1 MAGSVAERPYGRL
14 ADGRMVH
21 EFTLDNGRGL
31 VLRTINLGGIVTA
44 IEWPD
49 RRGRRANVVLGFDNL
64 ADYVERN
71 PNFGTLVG
79 RYANRIAGGRFV
91 LDGQAHALARNDGPH
106 ALHGG
111 PGGFGRRWWAIAPL
125 PPADDGSVA
134 VDLALSSED
143 GDEGY
148 PGRLD
153 VAVRYRL
160 TSDNAWRIDYA
171 ATTTRTTVLNLTHHG
186 YYNLAGG
193 GSALGQQLMLHASRF
208 LAVDPTLI
216 PTRITPVD
224 GTPFDFLTP
233 TRIDARIRLG
243 HPQLLAARGYDHC
256 WLLDSACDGD
266 GDRNGDGARLT
277 PAARLVDPVSGRTM
291 DIDTTE
297 PGLQFYSGNF
307 LDGRLRGH
315 RGEAYRQGDGICLE
329 TQHFPDTPNRPDFP
343 PAVLRPGETFRSTT
357 VHRFGIV

>member
-1 MAGSVAERPYGRL
+1 MAASVAVRPYGRL
-14 ADGRMVH
+14 PDGRTVH
-21 EFTLDNGRGL
+21 EYTLANGRGL
-31 VLRTINLGGIVTA
+31 VLRSINLGGIVTA

-49 RRGRRANVVLGFDNL
+49 RAGRSANVVLGFDNL

-91 LDGQAHALARNDGPH
+91 LQGQARQLTCNDGPN

-111 PGGFGRRWWAIAPL
+111 PGGYGRRWWAIEPV
-125 PPADDGSVA
+125 PASDDGSVA
-134 VDLALSSED
+134 IDLTLSSAD

-148 PGRLD
+148 PGQLEVR
-153 VAVRYRL
+153 VRYSL
-160 TSDNAWRIDYA
+160 TRDNAWRIDYH

-186 YYNLAGG
+186 YYNLAGRA
-193 GSALGQQLMLHASRF
+193 SALGQQLVLHASRF
-208 LAVDPTLI
+208 LAVDATLI
-216 PTRITPVD
+216 PTQIVPVG
-224 GTPFDFLTP
+224 GTPFDFRTR
-233 TRIDARIRLG
+233 TRIDERIRLG
-243 HPQLLAARGYDHC
+243 HAQLLTARGYDHC
-256 WLLDSACDGD
+256 WLLDRGGD
-266 GDRNGDGARLT
+266 GLV

-291 DIDTTE
+291 DIETTE

-315 RGEAYRQGDGICLE
+315 HGEAYRQGDGICLE

-343 PAVLRPGETFRSTT
+343 STVLHPGEIFRSTT
-357 VHRFGIV
+357 VHHFGLTESA

>member
-1 MAGSVAERPYGRL
+1 MAASVAVRPFGQL
-14 ADGRMVH
+14 ADGRDVH
-21 EFTLDNGRGL
+21 EYTLDNGRGL
-31 VLRTINLGGIVTA
+31 VLRTINLGGIVNA

-111 PGGFGRRWWAIAPL
+111 PGGFGRRWWAIAPQ

-134 VDLALSSED
+134 IDLALASED
-143 GDEGY
+143 GDEAY
-148 PGRLD
+148 PGRLE

-160 TSDNAWRIDYA
+160 TPDNAWCIDYS

-186 YYNLAGG
+186 YYNLAGS
-193 GSALGQQLMLHASRF
+193 GSALGQQLILHASRM
-208 LAVDPTLI
+208 LAVDATLI
-216 PTRITPVD
+216 PTRITPVG
-224 GTPFDFLTP
+224 GTPFDFRMP
-233 TRIDARIRLG
+233 TRIDERIRQG
-243 HPQLLAARGYDHC
+243 HAQLLAARGYDHC
-256 WLLDSACDGD
+256 WLLDGGGTGLA
-266 GDRNGDGARLT
+266 

-315 RGEAYRQGDGICLE
+315 GGQAYRQGDGICLE
-329 TQHFPDTPNRPDFP
+329 TQHFPDSPNRPEFP
-343 PAVLRPGETFRSTT
+343 STVLHPGDIFRSTT